1 MSWLRTQRRVPPAQ
15 RPGDSFVELGLDSMS
30 STSLHSSLSDASGAV
45 KGMSFGADHWTLKTE
60 PMAGFFR
67 MRCVK
72 MGYWM

>member
-1 MSWLRTQRRVPPAQ
+1 M
-15 RPGDSFVELGLDSMS
+15 
-30 STSLHSSLSDASGAV
+30 SLHSSLSDASGAV

-67 MRCVK
+67 MGCVK